1 MQINLLAATGMKI
14 PGDSVDGAM
23 IEDETVVWLL
33 MGIDGLLVTGNVVSC
48 ILWVVLSDDVDD
60 LGNLVAGYWVEL
72 ETLSTTKITKIF
84 SVYSWAR

>member
-1 MQINLLAATGMKI
+1 
-14 PGDSVDGAM
+14 
-23 IEDETVVWLL
+23 

-48 ILWVVLSDDVDD
+48 ILWVVLSVDVDD

-72 ETLSTTKITKIF
+72 ETLSTTKITKNF

>member
-1 MQINLLAATGMKI
+1 
-14 PGDSVDGAM
+14 
-23 IEDETVVWLL
+23 